1 MLFAGLLPVD
11 HAHLAGHDAETGVQ
25 AGDAVVG
32 RAQILVGQGAHQQL
46 VEIIVRFAEIIN
58 AVRVMHQLG
67 KRGQLLLRDLAAIS
81 TQGIGLHQQT
91 HLKHAVHVFFGDTGH
106 HQALFGQ
113 DGNEA
118 LLLQPAQ
125 RVPHGGA
132 ADVAHL
138 GAELLLVEK
147 LVGTV
152 LAVQDFG
159 FQVLVRLK
167 FQAQL
172 CLGFH
177 LFHLLLLYLR
187 GSFKQKYPAH
197 PQRSNRKQ
205 RSGYGRLYP

>member
-1 MLFAGLLPVD
+1 MNRFYKKINVWFTLPAVALFIIVVLIPFFMGLVYSFTSWRGAYFAGGSLSESFIGLDNYKKVFTNTKF
-11 HAHLAGHDAETGVQ
+11 LASLIYTVKFTVV
-25 AGDAVVG
+25 AV
-32 RAQILVGQGAHQQL
+32 L
-46 VEIIVRFAEIIN
+46 IIN
-58 AVRVMHQLG
+58 MAA
-67 KRGQLLLRDLAAIS
+67 LA
-81 TQGIGLHQQT
+81 L
-91 HLKHAVHVFFGDTGH
+91 
-106 HQALFGQ
+106 
-113 DGNEA
+113 A
-118 LLLQPAQ
+118 LLTNHILKGAGAFMLQPAQ

-152 LAVQDFG
+152 LTVQDFG

-197 PQRSNRKQ
+197 PQRSTRKQ